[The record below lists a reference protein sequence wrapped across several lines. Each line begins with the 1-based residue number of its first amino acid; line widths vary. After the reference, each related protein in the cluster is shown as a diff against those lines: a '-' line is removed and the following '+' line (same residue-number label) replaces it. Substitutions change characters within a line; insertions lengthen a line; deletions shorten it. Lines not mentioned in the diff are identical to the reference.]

1 VTEMTNND
9 LVQQLTAG
17 LRSMAS
23 FIEQNP
29 ELAKGFRYT
38 LQTAALN
45 LHMQHDRDP
54 VAQLAEYAKAA
65 ARHGATVTKDI
76 DDQFHNL
83 IIDFGGAKTRVIA
96 YRNEVCER
104 VVTGAQTVTKTVQ
117 DPDALAAVPTV
128 EVTETVE
135 TYEWVCK
142 PLLAADTAQ
151 VPA

>member
-1 VTEMTNND
+1 MSDND
-9 LVQQLTAG
+9 LAQQMSAG
-17 LRSMAS
+17 LRNLAE

-29 ELAKGFRYT
+29 ELAAGFRYT
-38 LQTAALN
+38 LQTTALN
-45 LHMQHDRDP
+45 IHLQYDRDAAP
-54 VAQLAEYAKAA
+54 QLAEYAKAA
-65 ARHGATVTKDI
+65 ARHGAKVSKDV

-83 IIDFGGAKTRVIA
+83 IFDFGGAKARVIA

-104 VVTGAQTVTKTVQ
+104 VVTGTDTVTKTVP

-142 PLLAADTAQ
+142 PLLGTEAARVSA
-151 VPA
+151 